1 MDSNK
6 NYPPNQNNDQQPNQQ
21 QPGQQQPGQQQPD
34 QPLNNQSY
42 NGQQPNGQMNP
53 GQGYSGQPYNGQP
66 YGNQPYNNQP
76 YGGQPY
82 GNQPYNGQ
90 PYGTQPPHGPKAPDG
105 KAFSVTALV
114 LGICSA
120 FFSMFLAAA
129 FPINLLFLA
138 CGIVGIVLGLMGRK
152 KSQAC
157 YGRPS
162 GLATAGFILSIIG
175 SALSA
180 LFILSCLACVACI
193 GSEIGAL
200 DSMFDSMM

>member
-1 MDSNK
+1 
-6 NYPPNQNNDQQPNQQ
+6 
-21 QPGQQQPGQQQPD
+21 
-34 QPLNNQSY
+34 
-42 NGQQPNGQMNP
+42 MNP

-66 YGNQPYNNQP
+66 YGNHPYNNQPYNGQPYNGQPYNGQP

-162 GLATAGFILSIIG
+162 GIATAGFILSIIG

-193 GSEIGAL
+193 GSEVGAL
-200 DSMFDSMM
+200 GSMFGSMM